1 MTERHSSDARCSG
14 CHVRIDPYGFA
25 LEGYDAIGRFR
36 RNDAAG
42 LAVSAVATLPDG
54 TAVDGMEGLRS
65 WMAGPRREQFFRQF
79 ARKLLGYALGR
90 SAMLSDEPLLE
101 EITAALM
108 RGDGRVG
115 TVVAKITASRQFREA
130 RGAEAAAH

>member
-1 MTERHSSDARCSG
+1 
-14 CHVRIDPYGFA
+14 
-25 LEGYDAIGRFR
+25 
-36 RNDAAG
+36 
-42 LAVSAVATLPDG
+42 
-54 TAVDGMEGLRS
+54 
-65 WMAGPRREQFFRQF
+65 MAGPRREQFFRQF